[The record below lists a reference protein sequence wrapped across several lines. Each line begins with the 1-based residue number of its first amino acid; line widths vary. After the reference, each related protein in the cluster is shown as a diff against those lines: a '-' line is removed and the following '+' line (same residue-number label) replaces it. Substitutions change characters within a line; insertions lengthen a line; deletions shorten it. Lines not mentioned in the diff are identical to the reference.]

1 MYLKCDWKGGH
12 SRKCLWWGRK
22 WILAHTAISCPR
34 INYCRRVPERN
45 SLRQSFEW
53 SFWAWWWW
61 WGWFPDNGT
70 GRKLMSWATQIWV
83 HSAVWP
89 CELWS
94 FLWLTS
100 IVDYEMKKVT
110 WHRCTVSQFWHQPG
124 LGIGWKVLLLNRGR
138 TRCLHPEACM
148 SNTSLW
154 ALAVNLRTRTG
165 RWGRGWSEGLEAI
178 L

>member
-1 MYLKCDWKGGH
+1 MLVIWK
-12 SRKCLWWGRK
+12 K
-22 WILAHTAISCPR
+22 ILAHTVVYCPR
-34 INYCRRVPERN
+34 INYRQRVPETTGEEH
-45 SLRQSFEW
+45 FEAV
-53 SFWAWWWW
+53 FWVKLSRAWWWR
-61 WGWFPDNGT
+61 WGWFPDSGT